1 MTKLTE
7 MKKISLLVR
16 YIIMSAIL
24 LSAIITVG
32 WFTTGYLGNLAR
44 EDVAKDASAALS
56 AISIHLIDEMK
67 KVEGAVK
74 ALAGSPW
81 ISPAL
86 LSPNDRNRERA
97 NSVLDR
103 YNAALEA
110 SVTYL
115 MDIHGTTIASSNRK
129 YPDSFVGKSYRFR
142 PYFTQA
148 REGKQGRYFALGVT
162 SLKKGFYASSP
173 VMNSKGTAIGVAV
186 MKRDLDEI
194 EHFLRQHPYSFFVN
208 EDGVIF
214 LSGKAELSL
223 KCLWPMDKIRKDALI
238 ASRQF
243 GMGPFE
249 TVMSTKP
256 VEGTTVIVDGRPFL
270 FSRELIGTEG
280 WSLILLMPADRITVY
295 RSVGVITTVSLCLLI
310 GGFFLIL
317 TIRERS
323 VIKTQR
329 SAEILR
335 EEKNKAQMYL
345 EIAGVM
351 MVAFDANHRV
361 SLINRR
367 GCEILGYDENEIIG
381 KNWFDYFLP
390 ERVRDSTKIIFEGL
404 MRGEIESY
412 ENVENVVLTKS
423 GEEKLIAWHNTVL
436 KDAEGNTTGTMSSG
450 LDITERKKAEEE
462 VKRLNQQIEF
472 ILGATKTGLD
482 IIDTEFNIRYID
494 PEWKKVY
501 GNPEGKK
508 CYEYFMDRKEVCP
521 GCGIVKALSTKEITV
536 TEEILVKEG
545 NRPIQV
551 TTIPFQDSNGEWLV
565 AEINVDITERKKA
578 EELVRKMAYHDAV
591 TGIPNR
597 RLFYDR
603 LNMAIEHSKRYTKKI
618 AVMILDLDKFKE
630 INDAMGHDVGDS
642 MLKGVSGRLKGLLR
656 TSDTVARMGG
666 DEFALLL
673 TEITGKE
680 GASAIAERILL
691 AFREPFMCN
700 GQFLSITT
708 SIGIALYPDH
718 GENIETL
725 LKHADTAMYQAKERG
740 RNTYV
745 CYTTTQ

>member
-1 MTKLTE
+1 
-7 MKKISLLVR
+7 
-16 YIIMSAIL
+16 
-24 LSAIITVG
+24 
-32 WFTTGYLGNLAR
+32 
-44 EDVAKDASAALS
+44 
-56 AISIHLIDEMK
+56 
-67 KVEGAVK
+67 
-74 ALAGSPW
+74 
-81 ISPAL
+81 
-86 LSPNDRNRERA
+86 
-97 NSVLDR
+97 
-103 YNAALEA
+103 
-110 SVTYL
+110 
-115 MDIHGTTIASSNRK
+115 
-129 YPDSFVGKSYRFR
+129 
-142 PYFTQA
+142 
-148 REGKQGRYFALGVT
+148 
-162 SLKKGFYASSP
+162 
-173 VMNSKGTAIGVAV
+173 
-186 MKRDLDEI
+186 
-194 EHFLRQHPYSFFVN
+194 
-208 EDGVIF
+208 
-214 LSGKAELSL
+214 
-223 KCLWPMDKIRKDALI
+223 
-238 ASRQF
+238 
-243 GMGPFE
+243 
-249 TVMSTKP
+249 
-256 VEGTTVIVDGRPFL
+256 
-270 FSRELIGTEG
+270 
-280 WSLILLMPADRITVY
+280 
-295 RSVGVITTVSLCLLI
+295 
-310 GGFFLIL
+310 
-317 TIRERS
+317 
-323 VIKTQR
+323 
-329 SAEILR
+329 
-335 EEKNKAQMYL
+335 
-345 EIAGVM
+345 
-351 MVAFDANHRV
+351 
-361 SLINRR
+361 
-367 GCEILGYDENEIIG
+367 
-381 KNWFDYFLP
+381 
-390 ERVRDSTKIIFEGL
+390 
-404 MRGEIESY
+404 
-412 ENVENVVLTKS
+412 
-423 GEEKLIAWHNTVL
+423 
-436 KDAEGNTTGTMSSG
+436 MSSG